1 METVKYEA
9 AVTKNLKA
17 KDHGPWKGKLDSHES
32 NESRKKPTKNSKGDG
47 FTHCCSQ
54 RKQFNMSS
62 LRFVVSNFSSH
73 SPLASSILN
82 SPIPIQ
88 PSCLIS

>member
-17 KDHGPWKGKLDSHES
+17 KDNVPWKGKLDSHES
-32 NESRKKPTKNSKGDG
+32 NEPRKKPTKNSKGEG

-62 LRFVVSNFSSH
+62 LRFVVSNF
-73 SPLASSILN
+73 P
-82 SPIPIQ
+82 PIRP
-88 PSCLIS
+88 